1 MLYVRETSLQFSIEF
16 KEFGI
21 EFELFFMGII
31 MPYAKETNLH
41 SGIEFETF
49 ISASSKFQILC
60 YAGKIRSGFD
70 FGKLI
75 ISHYWFIYTL

>member
-1 MLYVRETSLQFSIEF
+1 
-16 KEFGI
+16 
-21 EFELFFMGII
+21 